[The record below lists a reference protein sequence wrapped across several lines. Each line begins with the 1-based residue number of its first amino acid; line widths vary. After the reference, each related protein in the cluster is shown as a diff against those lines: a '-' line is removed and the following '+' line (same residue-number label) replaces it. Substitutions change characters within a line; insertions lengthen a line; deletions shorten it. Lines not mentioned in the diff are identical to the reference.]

1 MTLKLFNT
9 FTREKELFEPVEAGK
24 VRFYM
29 CGPTVYDYIHIGNAR
44 AFIIFDVL
52 RRYLRFLN
60 YDVLYV
66 MNLTD
71 IDDKIINKAIA
82 EGKDYREITKLF
94 SASFFEDI
102 AALGVERADI
112 HPKATEHIDEI
123 ITLIQKLIDNG
134 MAYDVA
140 GDVFYNVKK
149 FKAYGNLSGKK
160 IEDLIAGSRV
170 AVDEKKRN
178 PLDFALWKAAKPNE
192 PSWDSP
198 WGKGRPG
205 WHVECSAMS
214 MKYLGESFDIHAGG
228 TDLIFPHHENEV
240 AQSEGASGKRFV
252 KYWLHNGFL
261 KIEGDKMAKS
271 LGNFRT
277 VKQILEKYSG
287 VALRLFFLQK
297 HYRSPID
304 FTYKGLQAATSASMR
319 LKVFYEKLNKVIGS
333 TTVSRQKFDEA
344 RFTESEKKTLEFLK
358 KMKRELL
365 EAMDDD
371 LNTPVALSRLFDFV
385 REVNKLLAKDE
396 LSENETHLLYAI
408 EEDIE
413 EINSFLGV
421 FDTVVLVGDT
431 DLTNELIALL
441 IDVRK
446 ELRTKKEWALADMIR
461 DRLGESGVQLE
472 DAPDGTHWRLDRS

>member
-1 MTLKLFNT
+1 
-9 FTREKELFEPVEAGK
+9 
-24 VRFYM
+24 
-29 CGPTVYDYIHIGNAR
+29 
-44 AFIIFDVL
+44 
-52 RRYLRFLN
+52 
-60 YDVLYV
+60 
-66 MNLTD
+66 
-71 IDDKIINKAIA
+71 
-82 EGKDYREITKLF
+82 
-94 SASFFEDI
+94 
-102 AALGVERADI
+102 
-112 HPKATEHIDEI
+112 
-123 ITLIQKLIDNG
+123 
-134 MAYDVA
+134 
-140 GDVFYNVKK
+140 
-149 FKAYGNLSGKK
+149 
-160 IEDLIAGSRV
+160 
-170 AVDEKKRN
+170 
-178 PLDFALWKAAKPNE
+178 
-192 PSWDSP
+192 
-198 WGKGRPG
+198 
-205 WHVECSAMS
+205 MS